1 MGWTPVGRANSKAAS
16 ITTTSGQT
24 VIDFRPEVS
33 DGERAE
39 IKWRRR
45 QEQDAEFMRLIY
57 VALTRAVYR
66 CYLVAGC
73 YATQAFGNRSLTQS
87 SRSLLNW
94 LVAGSGISHG
104 AWHGQRRTAE
114 EIEVAW
120 RALAEAAG
128 PILSLSDL
136 PAAVGVPFTAAIP
149 PVESLRALTPPVR
162 ILSAGASA
170 ASAACNRAPT
180 AKARPATTTAAAP

>member
-1 MGWTPVGRANSKAAS
+1 MFCPFLWDGHPSAA
-16 ITTTSGQT
+16 TDLEGCEYHDDSGQT

-33 DGERAE
+33 DGERAA

-57 VALTRAVYR
+57 VALTRSVYR

-87 SRSLLNW
+87 SNSLLNW

-104 AWHGQRRTAE
+104 AWRGQRRTAE
-114 EIEVAW
+114 EI
-120 RALAEAAG
+120 
-128 PILSLSDL
+128 
-136 PAAVGVPFTAAIP
+136 
-149 PVESLRALTPPVR
+149 
-162 ILSAGASA
+162 
-170 ASAACNRAPT
+170 
-180 AKARPATTTAAAP
+180 